1 VIECVIECVIKC
13 LIKRL
18 IKRLIYAS
26 VNRRIDYGATLAE
39 IRPVIRG

>member
-1 VIECVIECVIKC
+1 VIECV
-13 LIKRL
+13 